1 MDGAKMDPGPEAEDF
16 EYQLKLE
23 QEEQWKRDN
32 GYIYTDPNDGTMYEW
47 DPEKQAWFP
56 RVDEN
61 FIASYQAS
69 YGVTT
74 EGTTA
79 DSQADS
85 QSSESA
91 SHSSAATAQGT
102 VSSTS
107 AGVGEDTPPG
117 SQEEAKGDGEAKVDQ
132 QPQMIYRY
140 QKMQMKRKAEQKS
153 WFEVDPT
160 KNTNVYVSGLPDDIT
175 LEEFQELMAKC
186 GIIMLEEDTEK
197 PKIKLYMDDQGRAK
211 GDGRCC
217 YLKRESVDLAI
228 QLLDESEIRG
238 HKIHVE
244 VATFTLKGDYKPDMK
259 KKKKP
264 NKKKKGKT
272 QEKLLDWRPEKKF
285 PQRKRNEQVIILKY
299 VFHPSEF
306 EEDAMLIN
314 DIKDDVKS
322 ECSRYGEVKKVLIFD
337 RHPDGVVSVKF
348 KDVENADK
356 CIQALNGRWFAK
368 RKLEAFHWDGKTDYK
383 IEETDKEREER
394 LKKWEDFL
402 QDDDDDEED
411 EKQKK
416 DGTPNDKDRLEMK
429 EETKKEESKE
439 GMAKEDRGTEK
450 KGNDNGVTIEGTGKE
465 EHKEEGNS

>member
-1 MDGAKMDPGPEAEDF
+1 MDPEAEDF

-47 DPEKQAWFP
+47 DPEKKAWFP
-56 RVDEN
+56 KVDEN

-74 EGTTA
+74 DENTA
-79 DSQADS
+79 DGQTDPQPSAAAAT
-85 QSSESA
+85 SA
-91 SHSSAATAQGT
+91 SASSGT
-102 VSSTS
+102 PGTS
-107 AGVGEDTPPG
+107 AGVGEDTTPG
-117 SQEEAKGDGEAKVDQ
+117 GKDGAKGEGEVKKLDE
-132 QPQMIYRY
+132 QPQMLYRY

-160 KNTNVYVSGLPDDIT
+160 KNTNVYVSGLPTDIT
-175 LEEFQELMAKC
+175 LEEFQEVMAKW
-186 GIIMLEEDTEK
+186 GIIMLEEETEK
-197 PKIKLYMDDQGRAK
+197 PKIKLYMDEEGRPK

-217 YLKRESVDLAI
+217 YLKRESVDLAL

-244 VATFTLKGDYKPDMK
+244 VATFTLKGDYKPDMR

-264 NKKKKGKT
+264 NKKKKGNV
-272 QEKLLDWRPEKKF
+272 QDKLLDWRPEKKF
-285 PQRKRNEQVIILKY
+285 QQRKRNEQVIILKH

-314 DIKDDVKS
+314 DIKDDVKD
-322 ECSRYGEVKKVLIFD
+322 ECSTYGEVKKVLIFD

-356 CIQALNGRWFAK
+356 CIQSLNGRWFAK
-368 RKLEAFHWDGKTDYK
+368 RKLEVTHWDGKTDYK

-402 QDDDDDEED
+402 QDDEEEED
-411 EKQKK
+411 KKKK
-416 DGTPNDKDRLEMK
+416 DGMKKEDDRMETS
-429 EETKKEESKE
+429 EETKNVGADE
-439 GMAKEDRGTEK
+439 GMAKEEVDTEK
-450 KGNDNGVTIEGTGKE
+450 KGSDNGVMMEGTDE
-465 EHKEEGNS
+465 EEEEKEEGNS